1 MKTIIHISADFPDPL
16 VAGKTRAVKS
26 LIESAPGFRHVV
38 YSINRAAWRSGV
50 ATQRF
55 GEDHLA
61 IAYGAPPYGV
71 RLRHH
76 LGIVADVISADAERR
91 KIRPDLIH
99 AHKFTVEGFV
109 AAQLS
114 STKGTPFIASFWGDT
129 DRKIIEAKPALRAA
143 YRTLAHEAAMLLP
156 AAPWTRD
163 YFATALGLDRRDFE
177 ILPVITLADNIMPP
191 TLSEQ
196 PRFASIFAFDSW
208 KRKGLEVL
216 VQAIATVA
224 REIGA
229 ITLDVYGR
237 GGPAALLDMTAL
249 IRGARMEDHIK
260 LMPALAHAEVQ
271 QVLNR
276 YAGFVLPSRPETY
289 GMVYAEALLGGV
301 PILWSQNQGVDGFFD
316 PADVGYRCDPGSV
329 ENVAN
334 GIRHLI
340 ADQARLKTRI
350 GALQTRGAF
359 EMLRRDAI
367 GAQYVKLLEAA
378 MRDEN
383 QATLAVSSSS
393 R

>member
-1 MKTIIHISADFPDPL
+1 MKTIIHISADYPDPL

-38 YSINRAAWRSGV
+38 YSLNRISWRSGV
-50 ATQRF
+50 AGQGF
-55 GEDHLA
+55 GEEHLA

-71 RLRHH
+71 RLTHH
-76 LGIVADVISADAERR
+76 LGAVADFIVADAERR

-99 AHKFTVEGFV
+99 AHKFTVESFI
-109 AAQLS
+109 AAKLS
-114 STKGTPFIASFWGDT
+114 SASGAPFIASLWGTT
-129 DRKIIEAKPALRAA
+129 DRRIFEGKPALRGA
-143 YRTLAHEAAMLLP
+143 YRAMARQAAMLLP
-156 AAPWTRD
+156 AAPWTCD
-163 YFATALGLDRRDFE
+163 YFAAALNLDPGIFE
-177 ILPVITLADNIMPP
+177 ILPVITLADRIIPP
-191 TLSEQ
+191 TLSAR
-196 PRFASIFAFDSW
+196 PHFASAFNFDSW
-208 KRKGLEVL
+208 KRKGFDVL
-216 VQAIATVA
+216 VQAVATVA
-224 REIGA
+224 REIGG

-237 GGPAALLDMTAL
+237 GGPAALLDITAL
-249 IRGARMEDHIK
+249 IRGARMENHIK
-260 LMPALAHAEVQ
+260 LMPALDHAEVQ
-271 QVLNR
+271 RILNS
-276 YAGFVLPSRPETY
+276 YTGFVLPSRPETY

-329 ENVAN
+329 ENVAD

-367 GAQYVKLLEAA
+367 GAQYVKLLGAA
-378 MRDEN
+378 MREES